1 MDQKQRLNKKTIWD
15 IARLAN
21 ASPATVS
28 RVLNNTDYPV
38 SEQMRSRVL
47 KAAEELNYRPNIFSQ
62 MLKGAKSK
70 EIGIIIPSIDNPY
83 YSLLTSVV
91 AKCCVKNDYA
101 PIICSS
107 FGDQKLEKR
116 QLEILLRQQV
126 AGILYSSVQDEVE
139 KNLLESDHGALP
151 PIIMFDQSGS
161 AGQMNSVVFD
171 FERAGKLVTDY
182 LIENGHKRIAFASG
196 PLDRSS
202 RKQVLKGYK
211 EALSQAGIP
220 YRPELVLTE
229 DALWQKSLGLSD
241 FDKGNVLGEQILKM
255 DPLPDAVLGIND
267 ITAIGIMNK
276 LKENQLDVPG
286 QISITGLDDIEMA
299 SMTVPGLTTIRQPAR
314 STGEAAMNL
323 LIDCIED
330 NRMKPQKI
338 VIEPELVTR
347 SSVKR
352 RI

>member
-1 MDQKQRLNKKTIWD
+1 MEKKSQLNKKTIWD
-15 IARLAN
+15 IAKLAN

-91 AKCCVKNDYA
+91 AKCCIKNDYA

-107 FGDQKLEKR
+107 FGDRNLERR

-126 AGILYSSVQDEVE
+126 AGILYSSVQDEAE
-139 KNLLESDHGALP
+139 KNLIGSGYGALP
-151 PIIMFDQSGS
+151 PIVMFDQSGTTD
-161 AGQMNSVVFD
+161 QMNSVIFD
-171 FERAGKLVTDY
+171 FEKAGKLATTY
-182 LIENGHKRIAFASG
+182 LIENGHERIVFASG

-211 EALSQAGIP
+211 TALEEAGIP
-220 YRPELVLTE
+220 YRQELVLADGVLQE
-229 DALWQKSLGLSD
+229 QELGFSD
-241 FDKGNVLGEQILKM
+241 FDKGNVLGEKILKI
-255 DPLPDAVLGIND
+255 DPRPDAVLGIND

-276 LKENQLDVPG
+276 LKEKQVDVPG

-299 SMTVPGLTTIRQPAR
+299 SMTVPGLTTIRQPAVR
-314 STGEAAMNL
+314 TGEAAMNL
-323 LIDCIED
+323 LIDAMED
-330 NRMKPQKI
+330 GRMKPKKV
-338 VIEPELVTR
+338 VIEPELIIR
-347 SSVKR
+347 GSVKR